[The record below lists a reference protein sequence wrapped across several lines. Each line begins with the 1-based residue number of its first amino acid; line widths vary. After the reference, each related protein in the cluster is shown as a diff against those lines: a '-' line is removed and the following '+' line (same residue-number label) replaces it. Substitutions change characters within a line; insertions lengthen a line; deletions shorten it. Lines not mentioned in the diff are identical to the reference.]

1 MHRLSSKLEIHQSA
15 VDYTKSHNHNIRM
28 ALKRLQNKSIVA
40 SDSRAPLVSLLV
52 SSGKVFHLPNAVVP
66 RQLRLKRIAYN
77 TEVSVG
83 KHGGILNR
91 ELGRGAY
98 GVVVLMNVSKN
109 NISNNIAIKVQ
120 CPTDSLAWEYEVLQR
135 LEDRISRNGKVCSS
149 YAFPRPFGFI
159 SLADGGILSMSA
171 ASGSGLNLVDLSN
184 FYKLKLGEPVPELI
198 ALHYTALMLN
208 VVADM
213 HWHGK
218 ILVSSQPARQLGC
231 SFGYVLNALLLFFTA
246 LRRKA
251 RQFCF
256 VGFEVPRKRRL
267 GH

>member
-1 MHRLSSKLEIHQSA
+1 MHRLSSKLELHQSA

-159 SLADGGILSMSA
+159 SLADGGDSKHVGCVWIRSEPGRFVELLQTEVRGASA
-171 ASGSGLNLVDLSN
+171 RT
-184 FYKLKLGEPVPELI
+184 YC
-198 ALHYTALMLN
+198 TALYCPD
-208 VVADM
+208 VE
-213 HWHGK
+213 
-218 ILVSSQPARQLGC
+218 RC
-231 SFGYVLNALLLFFTA
+231 
-246 LRRKA
+246 R
-251 RQFCF
+251 
-256 VGFEVPRKRRL
+256 
-267 GH
+267 